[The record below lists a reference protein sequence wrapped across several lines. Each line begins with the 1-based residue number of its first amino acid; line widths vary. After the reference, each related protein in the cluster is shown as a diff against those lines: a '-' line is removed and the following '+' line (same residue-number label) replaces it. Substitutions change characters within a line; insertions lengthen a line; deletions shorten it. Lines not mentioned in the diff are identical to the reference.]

1 MKLRTE
7 QSIETINLRG
17 RIGHDI
23 MKTDQKRKLALK
35 GEVKSFDVYKIP
47 LDLLLYNKR
56 NGRIISW
63 MNKLESEGV
72 VVDELSKDE
81 YNEKV
86 ETMIVDSNRT
96 ALEKTKKNIKALGQI
111 HPGVVLNN
119 GTVIDGNRRFT
130 CLRQLK
136 REDGGDLFFEA
147 VILDP
152 EEGLTDADIK
162 RLELRIQHGEERPV
176 DYNAIDNLVDVYN
189 DIRINRYFTT
199 KEYAANIGKK
209 ESDVKKM
216 LEKADLMVEY
226 LKFINAEGKFYV
238 ARELELDG
246 PLQEMTGILRKEKDE
261 EDRIRVQD
269 ALFTALSTSKDRD
282 LTRYIRKIGKDIL
295 GSKNREEFL
304 EEFEDI
310 VDDVHDAFQE
320 RETVDISTIREV
332 NKDLEQVRSE
342 ASYIV
347 SRRAEET
354 AITRAQMKPVDA
366 LNTSLK
372 ALENIDTE
380 QVSRMDA
387 HTKGEFDRLVNLL
400 RERLDS
406 L

>member
-1 MKLRTE
+1 MR
-7 QSIETINLRG
+7 
-17 RIGHDI
+17 
-23 MKTDQKRKLALK
+23 TDQKRKLALK
-35 GEVKSFDVYKIP
+35 GEIRSFEVHRIP

-111 HPGVVLNN
+111 HAGVVLNN
-119 GTVIDGNRRFT
+119 GTVVDGNRRFT

-269 ALFTALSTSKDRD
+269 ALFTALSTSKERD
-282 LTRYIRKIGKDIL
+282 LTRYIRRIGKDIL

-310 VDDVHDAFQE
+310 VDEVHDAFQE

-347 SRRAEET
+347 SRRTEET

>member
-1 MKLRTE
+1 MRTE

-72 VVDELSKDE
+72 VVDELSKNE

-86 ETMIVDSNRT
+86 EKMIVDSNRN
-96 ALEKTKKNIKALGQI
+96 ALEKTKTNIKKLGQMQ
-111 HPGVVLNN
+111 PGVVLNN

-136 REDGGDLFFEA
+136 REDGGDLFFYA

-189 DIRINRYFTT
+189 DIRINRYFTV
-199 KEYAANIGKK
+199 KEYAANIDKK
-209 ESDVKKM
+209 EPDVKKM

-295 GSKNREEFL
+295 RSKNREEFL

-310 VDDVHDAFQE
+310 VDEVYDAFQE
-320 RETVDISTIREV
+320 RENVDLSTIREV

-354 AITRAQMKPVDA
+354 AITRAKMKPVDA

>member
-1 MKLRTE
+1 MRTE

-23 MKTDQKRKLALK
+23 MMTDQKRKLALK

-320 RETVDISTIREV
+320 KETVDISTIREV

>member
-1 MKLRTE
+1 MNLRTE

-226 LKFINAEGKFYV
+226 LKFINAEGRFYV

>member
-1 MKLRTE
+1 MRTE

>member
-1 MKLRTE
+1 MR
-7 QSIETINLRG
+7 
-17 RIGHDI
+17 
-23 MKTDQKRKLALK
+23 TDQKRKLALK
-35 GEVKSFDVYKIP
+35 GEMRSFEVYRIP

-63 MNKLESEGV
+63 MNKFESEGV

-96 ALEKTKKNIKALGQI
+96 ALEKTKKNIKSLGQI
-111 HPGVVLNN
+111 HAGVVLNN
-119 GTVIDGNRRFT
+119 GTVVDGNRRFT

-176 DYNAIDNLVDVYN
+176 EYNAIDNLVDVYN

-246 PLQEMTGILRKEKDE
+246 PLQEMAGILRKEKDE

-269 ALFTALSTSKDRD
+269 ALFTALSTSKERD

-347 SRRAEET
+347 SRRADET
-354 AITRAQMKPVDA
+354 AITRAKMKPVDA

-372 ALENIDTE
+372 ALENIDTD

>member
-1 MKLRTE
+1 MRTE
-7 QSIETINLRG
+7 TNIEKIDLHTRVG
-17 RIGHDI
+17 QDI
-23 MKTDQKRKLALK
+23 MRTDQKRKLALK
-35 GEVKSFDVYKIP
+35 GEIRSFEVHRIP

-111 HPGVVLNN
+111 HAGVVLNN
-119 GTVIDGNRRFT
+119 GTVVDGNRRFT

-269 ALFTALSTSKDRD
+269 ALFTALSTSKERD
-282 LTRYIRKIGKDIL
+282 LTRYIRRIGKDIL

-310 VDDVHDAFQE
+310 VDEVHDAFQE

-347 SRRAEET
+347 SRRTEET

>member
-1 MKLRTE
+1 MNLRTE

>member
-1 MKLRTE
+1 MRTE

-72 VVDELSKDE
+72 IVDELSKDN

>member
-1 MKLRTE
+1 MR
-7 QSIETINLRG
+7 
-17 RIGHDI
+17 
-23 MKTDQKRKLALK
+23 TDQKRKLAMK
-35 GEVKSFDVYKIP
+35 GEMRSFEVYRIP

-111 HPGVVLNN
+111 HAGVVLNN
-119 GTVIDGNRRFT
+119 GTVVDGNRRFT

>member
-1 MKLRTE
+1 MR
-7 QSIETINLRG
+7 
-17 RIGHDI
+17 
-23 MKTDQKRKLALK
+23 TDQKRKLALK
-35 GEVKSFDVYKIP
+35 GEMRSFEVYRIP

-111 HPGVVLNN
+111 HAGVVLNN
-119 GTVIDGNRRFT
+119 GTVVDGNRRFT

>member
-1 MKLRTE
+1 MRTE

-400 RERLDS
+400 RERLDF

>member
-1 MKLRTE
+1 M
-7 QSIETINLRG
+7 
-17 RIGHDI
+17 
-23 MKTDQKRKLALK
+23 
-35 GEVKSFDVYKIP
+35 
-47 LDLLLYNKR
+47 
-56 NGRIISW
+56 
-63 MNKLESEGV
+63 
-72 VVDELSKDE
+72 
-81 YNEKV
+81 
-86 ETMIVDSNRT
+86 
-96 ALEKTKKNIKALGQI
+96 
-111 HPGVVLNN
+111 
-119 GTVIDGNRRFT
+119 IDGNRRFT

>member
-1 MKLRTE
+1 MNLRTE

-387 HTKGEFDRLVNLL
+387 HTKREFDRLVNLL

>member
-1 MKLRTE
+1 MNLRTE

-72 VVDELSKDE
+72 IVDELSKDN

>member
-1 MKLRTE
+1 MRTE

-23 MKTDQKRKLALK
+23 MKTEQKRKLALK

-86 ETMIVDSNRT
+86 EKMIVDSNRN
-96 ALEKTKKNIKALGQI
+96 ALEKTKTNIKKLGQMQ
-111 HPGVVLNN
+111 PGVVLNN

-136 REDGGDLFFEA
+136 REDGGDLFFYA

-189 DIRINRYFTT
+189 DIRINRYFTI
-199 KEYAANIGKK
+199 KEYAANIDKK
-209 ESDVKKM
+209 EPDVKKM

-295 GSKNREEFL
+295 RSKNREEFL

-310 VDDVHDAFQE
+310 VDEVHDAFQE
-320 RETVDISTIREV
+320 RENVDLSTIREV

-354 AITRAQMKPVDA
+354 AITRAKMKPVDA

>member
-1 MKLRTE
+1 MNLRTE

-400 RERLDS
+400 RERLNS

>member
-1 MKLRTE
+1 MRTE

-226 LKFINAEGKFYV
+226 LKFINAEGRFYV